1 MFGFGIG
8 EILLVLALLVLLF
21 GAKRIPQIARGVG
34 EGIRNF
40 RTSIKEENGERDQ
53 LESESEGTRRLDDGQ
68 DR

>member
-1 MFGFGIG
+1 MFGFGVM
-8 EILLVLALLVLLF
+8 EILLVFALVVLFF

-40 RTSIKEENGERDQ
+40 RTSVKDGEDDHDQ
-53 LESESEGTRRLDDGQ
+53 LEDGSSENHRLN

>member
-1 MFGFGIG
+1 MSFGIM
-8 EILLVLALLVLLF
+8 EILLIFGIVVFFF

-40 RTSIKEENGERDQ
+40 RQSVKEENGTRDE
-53 LESESEGTRRLDDGQ
+53 LDGGSEGDRRLDDGQ